1 MKTVFKGAIS
11 AVKTAFAGL
20 WGSIK
25 GSLDKVVSGIKQK
38 ASQAKEYLQKLNPFK
53 RNSPSLVDN
62 VKAGTAV
69 IRKTYASLADMRIAP
84 PQIGDVTA
92 GYRGVNVDT
101 IGSSAASTT
110 KETNI
115 NIASMSVRS
124 EQDVRSVSKEL
135 FNLQRNSD
143 RAGGR

>member
-1 MKTVFKGAIS
+1 
-11 AVKTAFAGL
+11 
-20 WGSIK
+20 
-25 GSLDKVVSGIKQK
+25 LDKVVSGIKQK

-69 IRKTYASLADMRIAP
+69 IRKTYASLADMRISP
-84 PQIGDVTA
+84 PQIGSVTA
-92 GYRGVNVDT
+92 GFGGVGIDDFGSGG
-101 IGSSAASTT
+101 GSST